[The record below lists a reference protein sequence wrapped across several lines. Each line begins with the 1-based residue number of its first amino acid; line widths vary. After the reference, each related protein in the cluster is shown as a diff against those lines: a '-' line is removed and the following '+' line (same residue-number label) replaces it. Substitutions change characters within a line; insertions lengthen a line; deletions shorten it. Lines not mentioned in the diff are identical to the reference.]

1 MKSDELVGSE
11 TSFIDLPPNST
22 QRAIG
27 VVVVF
32 ALAAGFAVTA
42 FFSTTRMPE
51 ITAFIPIVAA
61 MIFLNDFITSILLF
75 GQYSFTGS
83 KAILMLASGYL
94 FTALIIIPYTLTF
107 PGAFAPTGL
116 LGAGIQST
124 AWLYIFWH
132 FGYPASVAAYAS
144 YKGAGSSGN
153 VREGSPSA
161 AIRRAVFIVV
171 AVVCTLAWLATAGKN
186 YLPPL
191 FVDVT
196 HTGPLSPYVLA
207 LDGLVSVFAL
217 AMLWARRRS
226 LLDLC
231 LMIVMCAWITE
242 LALTGLITNA
252 RFSFGF
258 YAGRVFSFTTS
269 IVVLSVLIFESTR
282 LYARLASS
290 NQKLRRERDNKLMN
304 IDAITSSIAHEVRQ
318 PLAAISANLG
328 AARALLEMSPPDLH
342 EATVSLNDAGEDVR
356 RAADFLNGIRSL
368 FGRGDQPRQPV
379 NMNDIV
385 LETLQSLRGEMQTRG
400 IAASHDLTFDLPA
413 VTGHKSQ
420 LQEVVLNLVNNAL
433 EAMDSAAG
441 RSRKL
446 EIITR
451 RHDADEIVV
460 AVKDTGP
467 GIDAKQLG
475 GIFDTF
481 VTTKSNGMGLGLAIC
496 RAIVERHGGRLTAF
510 SDGKSGALFQFVL
523 PMKPSDEATDA
534 NVG

>member
-1 MKSDELVGSE
+1 MTSDELVGTE
-11 TSFIDLPPNST
+11 TSFTDLPPNST

-32 ALAAGFAVTA
+32 ALAAGFALTA
-42 FFSTTRMPE
+42 FLSTTRMPE
-51 ITAFIPIVAA
+51 VAAFIPIVAA

-75 GQYSFTGS
+75 GQFSLTGS
-83 KAILMLASGYL
+83 KATLMLGGGYL

-132 FGYPASVAAYAS
+132 FGYPASVAYAS
-144 YKGAGSSGN
+144 CKGAGRSGD

-161 AIRRAVFIVV
+161 AIGRAVIIVV
-171 AVVCTLAWLATAGKN
+171 AVVFALGWLATAGGN

-290 NQKLRRERDNKLMN
+290 NRKLRRERDNKLMN
-304 IDAITSSIAHEVRQ
+304 IEAITSSIAHEVRQ

-328 AARALLEMSPPDLH
+328 AARALLEMSPPDLS
-342 EATVSLNDAGEDVR
+342 EATVSLNDANEDVR
-356 RAADFLNGIRSL
+356 RAADVLDGIRSL
-368 FGRGDQPRQPV
+368 FGKGDLPRQPV

-385 LETLQSLRGEMQTRG
+385 LETLQSLRGEIQARG

-420 LQEVVLNLVNNAL
+420 LHEVVLNLVNNAL
-433 EAMDSAAG
+433 EAMDNTAG

-475 GIFDTF
+475 GIFDAF
-481 VTTKSNGMGLGLAIC
+481 VTTKSKGMGLGLAIC
-496 RAIVERHGGRLTAF
+496 RAIVERHGGRLTVF
-510 SDGKSGALFQFVL
+510 SDGENGALFQFVL
-523 PMKPSDEATDA
+523 PMKPSDEAADA
-534 NVG
+534 NLG

>member
-1 MKSDELVGSE
+1 MRSDELVDTE
-11 TSFIDLPPNST
+11 ISFIDLPPNPT
-22 QRAIG
+22 QRAIAL
-27 VVVVF
+27 VVVF
-32 ALAAGFAVTA
+32 ALAVGFVVTA
-42 FFSTTRMPE
+42 YLSTTRMPE
-51 ITAFIPIVAA
+51 IAAFIPIVAA

-75 GQYSFTGS
+75 GQFSLTRS
-83 KAILMLASGYL
+83 KATLMLGGGYL

-116 LGAGIQST
+116 LGASIQST

-132 FGYPASVAAYAS
+132 FGYPASVVAYAS
-144 YKGAGSSGN
+144 YKNAGSRGY
-153 VREGSPSA
+153 VWQGSRSA
-161 AIRRAVFIVV
+161 AAIGRAVIIIV
-171 AVVCTLAWLATAGKN
+171 AIVCMLGWLATAGES

-290 NQKLRRERDNKLMN
+290 NRKLRSERDNKLMN
-304 IDAITSSIAHEVRQ
+304 VEAITSSVAHEVKQ
-318 PLAAISANLG
+318 PLASISANLD
-328 AARALLEMSPPDLH
+328 AAMALIEISPPDLQ
-342 EATVSLNDAGEDVR
+342 EATVALNEASVDVR
-356 RAADFLNGIRSL
+356 RAADVLDGIRSL
-368 FGRGDQPRQPV
+368 FGKGEQPRQSV
-379 NMNDIV
+379 DMNDIV
-385 LETLQSLRGEMQTRG
+385 LETLQSMRGEMQARG
-400 IAASHDLTFDLPA
+400 IVASHDLTLDLPA
-413 VTGHKSQ
+413 VSGHKNQ
-420 LQEVVLNLVNNAL
+420 LQEVVLNLVSNAL
-433 EAMDSAAG
+433 EAMDNTAAQ
-441 RSRKL
+441 SRKL

-451 RHDADEIVV
+451 RHDANEIVV

-467 GIDAKQLG
+467 GIDAEHLG
-475 GIFDTF
+475 GIFDAF
-481 VTTKSNGMGLGLAIC
+481 FTTKSNGMGLGLAIC
-496 RAIVERHGGRLTAF
+496 RAIIERHGGRLTVY
-510 SDGKSGALFQFVL
+510 SDSEKGALFQFAL
-523 PMKPSDEATDA
+523 PVKPSDADTD
-534 NVG
+534 G

>member
-1 MKSDELVGSE
+1 MTSDKFVGAE

-27 VVVVF
+27 VVVIFV
-32 ALAAGFAVTA
+32 LAAGFAVTVL
-42 FFSTTRMPE
+42 FSTIRMPE
-51 ITAFIPIVAA
+51 ITAFIPVVAA

-75 GQYSFTGS
+75 GQFSFTRS
-83 KAILMLASGYL
+83 KAILVLGGGYL

-132 FGYPASVAAYAS
+132 FGYPASVVAYAT
-144 YKGAGSSGN
+144 YRGAGSSGN
-153 VREGSPSA
+153 VREGSPLA
-161 AIRRAVFIVV
+161 AISRAVVIVV
-171 AVVCTLAWLATAGKN
+171 AAVCALAWLATAGEG

-226 LLDLC
+226 LLDFC
-231 LMIVMCAWITE
+231 LMIVMCAWMTE
-242 LALTGLITNA
+242 LALTGLIANA

-290 NQKLRRERDNKLMN
+290 NQKLRRERNNKLMN
-304 IDAITSSIAHEVRQ
+304 IEAVTSSIAHEVRQ
-318 PLAAISANLG
+318 PLTAISANLR
-328 AARALLEMSPPDLH
+328 AAMTLLKMSPPDLN
-342 EATVSLNDAGEDVR
+342 EATVSLNDADEDIH
-356 RAADFLNGIRSL
+356 RAADVLDGLRSL
-368 FGRGDQPRQPV
+368 FSRGDQPRQPV
-379 NMNDIV
+379 NINDIV
-385 LETLQSLRGEMQTRG
+385 LETLQSLRGEMQARG
-400 IAASHDLTFDLPA
+400 IAASHDLTFDLPTVA
-413 VTGHKSQ
+413 GHKGQ
-420 LQEVVLNLVNNAL
+420 LQEVVFNLVNNAL
-433 EAMDSAAG
+433 EAMDNTAG
-441 RSRKL
+441 RSRRL

-460 AVKDTGP
+460 AVNDTGP
-467 GIDAKQLG
+467 GIEAKQLG
-475 GIFDTF
+475 GIFDAF
-481 VTTKSNGMGLGLAIC
+481 VTTKSKGMGLGLAIC
-496 RAIVERHGGRLTAF
+496 RAIVERHGGRLTAY
-510 SDGKSGALFQFVL
+510 SDGENGALFQFIL

-534 NVG
+534 